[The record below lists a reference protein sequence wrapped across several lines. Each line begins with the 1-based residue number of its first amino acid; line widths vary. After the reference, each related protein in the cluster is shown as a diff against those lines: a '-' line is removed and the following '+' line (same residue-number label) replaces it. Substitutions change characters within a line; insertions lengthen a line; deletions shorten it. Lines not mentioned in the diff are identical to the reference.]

1 MNLNIFDESG
11 TCIKTFY
18 DLNPD
23 FCSNLI
29 GGDYIIVNNEE
40 YRISKIVY
48 DFDCLLLKIH
58 VFKPDLL

>member
-1 MNLNIFDESG
+1 MNVSIFNELG
-11 TCIKTFY
+11 ICIKTFY
-18 DLNPD
+18 DLTPD

-58 VFKPDLL
+58 IDKRNFL

>member
-1 MNLNIFDESG
+1 MNVNIFDESG
-11 TCIKTFY
+11 TCIKSFY

-29 GGDYIIVNNEE
+29 NGDYIIVNYEE

-48 DFDCLLLKIH
+48 DFDRLLLKIH
-58 VFKPDLL
+58 VSKHDLL